1 MRPPASL
8 TRITRST
15 AEFLMGRLMLSS
27 IALVL
32 LLVLVWAFRY
42 PLLRITGTF
51 LIKEDPHARGDVL
64 IVLGGAPV
72 ERGIA
77 AAGLIKQGAAQQAV
91 FTGSV
96 IPQSV
101 QAAGLSSTEASL
113 TRDIAIWAGM
123 PPTDAHLLEIG
134 TSTWEECVAVRDL
147 ALMSGYDTVVVV
159 TTEFHTRRVGRVFRK
174 VLGPSGIKVFVRA
187 ARATRYDAQHWWRT
201 EEGLLMVNNE
211 YVKLLYYAIKY

>member
-1 MRPPASL
+1 
-8 TRITRST
+8 
-15 AEFLMGRLMLSS
+15 MGRVMLSL
-27 IALVL
+27 IAMIL

-42 PLLRITGTF
+42 PLLRTTGRF
-51 LIKEDPHARGDVL
+51 LIKEDPHAKGDVL

-77 AAGLIKQGAAQQAV
+77 AAGFFKEGAAQQAV

-101 QAAGLSSTEASL
+101 QAAGLSRTEASL
-113 TRDIAIWAGM
+113 TRDIALWAGI
-123 PPTDAHLLEIG
+123 PAGEAHLLEIG
-134 TSTWEECVAVRDL
+134 TSTWEESIAVRDL
-147 ALMSGYDTVVVV
+147 ALTSGYDTVVVV

-174 VLGPSGIKVFVRA
+174 VLGPSGITVFVRA

-211 YVKLLYYAIKY
+211 YMKLLYYAIKY